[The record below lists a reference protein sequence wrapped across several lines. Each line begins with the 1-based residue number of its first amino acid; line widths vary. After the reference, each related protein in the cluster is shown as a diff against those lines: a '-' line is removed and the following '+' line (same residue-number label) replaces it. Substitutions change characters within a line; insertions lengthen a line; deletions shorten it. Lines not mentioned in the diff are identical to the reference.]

1 MRHLVSLRVAVV
13 GVATLAGVTACG
25 GRDPKERAGT
35 PAGDHAIVPDVLA
48 ETDGVPITREEV
60 DARIRGRLVALR
72 QQEYEL
78 RRQAIEQIIDERV
91 FEREAARRGLS
102 RAELLKLEVE
112 DQIGWPSAEEVET
125 FYEANEATMRGR
137 GLDLV
142 RGAIEQALRDDAR
155 KARTAELRLE
165 LEGKA
170 SVRVFLEPLRHEV
183 PIPASAPSLGPEDA
197 PVTIVQFTD
206 YQCPY
211 CRQAHPTVDRLRQ
224 EYEGRLRLV
233 FRDFPLD
240 FHERAFA
247 ASKAVRCAAEQGRFW
262 SYHSGLFETP
272 SDYSDEDFQKRAV
285 ALGIEQEA
293 FDSCRASPRHDG
305 SIESAMADGQ
315 KLGVTGTP
323 TFFVNGQMLVGS
335 PSLERFRR
343 IINAELARSL
353 D

>member
-1 MRHLVSLRVAVV
+1 MSCLRVGLVV
-13 GVATLAGVTACG
+13 VTALAGVTACG
-25 GRDPKERAGT
+25 GRPPVEGAGA
-35 PAGDHAIVPDVLA
+35 PGGNLAIVPEVLA
-48 ETDGVPITREEV
+48 EIDGQPITREEV

-78 RRQAIEQIIDERV
+78 RRQAIEQIVDERI
-91 FEREAARRGLS
+91 FAREAARRGLS
-102 RAELLKLEVE
+102 RAELLEREVE
-112 DQIGWPSAEEVET
+112 AQIPRPSAEEVKT
-125 FYEANEATMRGR
+125 FFEANVATMRGR
-137 GLDLV
+137 SLDQV
-142 RGAIEQALRDDAR
+142 RGAIEQTLRDDAR

-165 LEGKA
+165 LEGEA
-170 SVRVFLEPLRHEV
+170 RVRVLLEPVRHEV
-183 PIPASAPSLGPEDA
+183 PIPASAPSVGPEDA

-224 EYEGRLRLV
+224 EYAGRVRLV

-240 FHERAFA
+240 SHERALA
-247 ASKAVRCAAEQGRFW
+247 ASKAVRCAAEQGHFW

-272 SDYSDEDFQKRAV
+272 SDYSDDDFRRRAV
-285 ALGIEQEA
+285 DLGIDREA

-315 KLGVTGTP
+315 RLGVTGTP
-323 TFFVNGQMLVGS
+323 VYFVNGQMLVGA
-335 PSLERFRR
+335 PPLERFRR
-343 IINAELARSL
+343 IIDAELARGS